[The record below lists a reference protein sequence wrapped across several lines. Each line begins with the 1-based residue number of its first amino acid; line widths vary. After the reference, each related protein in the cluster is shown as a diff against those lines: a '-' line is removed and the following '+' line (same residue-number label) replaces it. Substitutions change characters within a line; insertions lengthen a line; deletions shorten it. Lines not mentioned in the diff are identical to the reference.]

1 MTQPGASASP
11 FSLRT
16 VWTQNLQ
23 TPLRQFLR
31 TETGSAAVL
40 LAATL
45 AALAWANIDPSGYA
59 ATWHTELVI
68 RSGTRGLA
76 DSWQGWVNSGLMAFF
91 FLVAGLEARRE
102 FDMGELRQRRRLTLP
117 LVVALG
123 GMVVPIAIYLAIN
136 AGRSSAPGWG
146 AAMSTDTAFALGA
159 LALAGPGVPDRVR
172 TYLLT
177 FALVDDVA
185 GIAVIALVYSGH
197 IDLAALGAGVAILGA
212 VVVARQRGVRNGAAY
227 LLLGVAAWI
236 AFFESGVDPVVVGL
250 VMGLLALAYPAA
262 RSDLEQAS
270 ESFRLFREQPTPE
283 LARDARESVR
293 TAISPNDR
301 LQQLFHPWTSYL
313 IVPLFALANAG
324 ITVSGGFLAHA
335 YTSPVTLGIL
345 LGYVVGK
352 PVGTVG
358 AAWLLTWVSRG
369 RIRPPV
375 GWAAVTGAG
384 AIAGIGFIVS
394 LLIASL
400 AFGGAQLAEA
410 KVGVLSAAVCA
421 SALSWVVFRLAAML
435 PKRLRLRALLG
446 TAETIIDLAVPVDPE
461 HDHVRG
467 PDQAPVTLV
476 EYADFECP
484 YCGRAEPVIRE
495 LLVGYGDLRYVWRHL
510 PLTDVH
516 PHALLAA
523 EGAEAAARQ
532 GKFWPMHD
540 QLLDHQGALTARD
553 LIRYAGE
560 LGLNIEQFTRDLRNH
575 AGEAK
580 IAEDVDSADLS
591 GVSGTPTFFVNGK
604 RHHGAYDISTLSD
617 AVRAARTRV
626 LITSRGQPR
635 RAS

>member
-212 VVVARQRGVRNGAAY
+212 VMVARQRGVRNGAAY

-262 RSDLEQAS
+262 RSDLERAS

-324 ITVSGGFLAHA
+324 ITVSGSFLAHA
-335 YTSPVTLGIL
+335 FTSPVTLGIL

-421 SALSWVVFRLAAML
+421 SALSWVVFRLTAML

-467 PDQAPVTLV
+467 PDRAPVTLV

-495 LLVGYGDLRYVWRHL
+495 LLAGYGDLRYVWRHL

-540 QLLDHQGALTARD
+540 QLLDHQGALTAKD

-560 LGLNIEQFTRDLRNH
+560 LGLDIEQFTRDLRNH

-580 IAEDVDSADLS
+580 IAADVDSADLS

>member
-1 MTQPGASASP
+1 MTEPGDSASQ

-16 VWTQNLQ
+16 VWTENLK
-23 TPLRQFLR
+23 TPLRRFLR

-68 RSGTRGLA
+68 RSGTKGLA

-102 FDMGELRQRRRLTLP
+102 FDMGELRERRRLALP
-117 LVVALG
+117 VVVALG
-123 GMVVPIAIYLAIN
+123 GMVVPIVIYLAVN
-136 AGRSSAPGWG
+136 FGRSSAQGWG
-146 AAMSTDTAFALGA
+146 VAMSTDTAFALGV
-159 LALAGPGVPDRVR
+159 LALAGRGVPDRVR

-185 GIAVIALVYSGH
+185 GIVVIALVYSGH
-197 IDLAALGAGVAILGA
+197 IDLAALGVGVAILGV
-212 VVVARQRGVRNGAAY
+212 VVVARRRGVRNGAAY
-227 LLLGVAAWI
+227 LVLGVAAWI
-236 AFFESGVDPVVVGL
+236 AFFNSGVDPVVVGL
-250 VMGLLALAYPAA
+250 VMGLLAVAYPAA
-262 RSDLEQAS
+262 RGDLERAS

-293 TAISPNDR
+293 AAISPNDR
-301 LQQLFHPWTSYL
+301 LQQLFHLWTSYL

-324 ITVSGGFLAHA
+324 ITVSGSFLARA
-335 YTSPVTLGIL
+335 FTSPVTLGIL

-352 PVGTVG
+352 PAGTVG
-358 AAWLLTWVSRG
+358 AAWLLARVSRG
-369 RIRPPV
+369 QIRPPV

-410 KVGVLSAAVCA
+410 KVGVLSAAVC
-421 SALSWVVFRLAAML
+421 SSVLGWVIFRLAAVL

-467 PDQAPVTLV
+467 PDRAPVTLV
-476 EYADFECP
+476 EYSDFECP
-484 YCGRAEPVIRE
+484 YCGLAEPVVRE
-495 LLVGYGDLRYVWRHL
+495 LLAGYGDLRYVWRHL

-523 EGAEAAARQ
+523 EGAEAAAGQ

-560 LGLNIEQFTRDLRNH
+560 LGLDIERFTRDLRNH
-575 AGEAK
+575 VGEAK
-580 IAEDVDSADLS
+580 IAADVDSADLS
-591 GVSGTPTFFVNGK
+591 GVSGTPTFFVNGR

-617 AVRAARTRV
+617 AVRAARVRV